1 MKDLKYIKL
10 FEAFESI
17 KLGKT
22 LGFLNSNAKNIFLNE
37 LKQISKIFDFPISD
51 FSDDM
56 FEYLPFR
63 SALRVNTNPKVSERE
78 VCDYESE
85 WIPGQFCSGGQVKR
99 TWGKGFR
106 IITCPKC
113 KGSGLK
119 PEKKI
124 DGEVEIIKFWFD
136 KDGNYVVKTGC
147 DGIVRETNVQAKPF
161 SRNIDDYEIGEN
173 LSYNKVRQLPHGTII
188 LFARNGYSEEHQVI
202 SMVYHYSGR
211 TYILQDEFDGTSPGD
226 RNWDDFA
233 DYSWSIGYSTDFG
246 SAKSLKL
253 KVDKEEKEEEE
264 NPYDWNTNISIDSR
278 RKQIMVSGGSV
289 EDSIKKAHFSL
300 ILDLNKLKSLKY
312 RPVSKTRIERELA
325 KSGLEL
331 LKPENVKTANIERYM
346 KTLASKFDVEK
357 GIQEVTR
364 ILPRAFGFNNSFTFV
379 LLSINISRLDSL
391 VNNIKDFMISVDSE
405 KEYYKDRVIRAV
417 NEVYKVS
424 EKFSINTNSTID
436 RTWKL
441 IDVMEGEKREK
452 ISKYFEQYLEI
463 GVILNEQLKSADI
476 ETISDFEFA
485 LSRLKSIRDILYDTR
500 VRSLTHLRSIA
511 EYLSNG
517 NERNCFDYLSYV
529 VDTYPNALEELKG
542 IIKNIRL

>member
-188 LFARNGYSEEHQVI
+188 LFARNGYSEERQVV

-233 DYSWSIGYSTDFG
+233 NCSWSIGYSDDFG

-253 KVDKEEKEEEE
+253 KVAKEEKEEE
-264 NPYDWNTNISIDSR
+264 NPYDWNTNISIDPR
-278 RKQIMVSGGSV
+278 RNRIMHSGGSV
-289 EDSIKKAHFSL
+289 EDNIKKAHFSL

-312 RPVSKTRIERELA
+312 KPVSQTRIERELT

-364 ILPRAFGFNNSFTFV
+364 ILPRALGFNNSFTFV
-379 LLSINISRLDSL
+379 LNSVNLSRLDSL
-391 VNNIKDFMISVDSE
+391 VSNIRDFMIDTD
-405 KEYYKDRVIRAV
+405 EYYKGRVIRTV
-417 NEVYKVS
+417 NDIYKVS
-424 EKFSINTNSTID
+424 EKSSIDINTGINGV
-436 RTWKL
+436 WKL
-441 IDVMEGEKREK
+441 IDAMEGEKKEK

-463 GVILNEQLKSADI
+463 GVILNNQLKSADI

-485 LSRLKSIRDILYDTR
+485 ISRLKAIRDILYETR
-500 VRSLTHLRSIA
+500 VRSLTYLRNIS
-511 EYLSNG
+511 EYLFRG
-517 NERNCFDYLSYV
+517 NAGGCLDYLSHV
-529 VDTYPNALEELKG
+529 IENHPNALEELKG